1 MVVIGNF
8 RNRPDLRKMPRRPIR
23 HAANLLV
30 DEKGTLR
37 PCWIV
42 DISDVGARL
51 MLLSD
56 YELPER
62 FVLLLTETGKARR
75 DCRVVWRDGLIL
87 GVEFQKKSR

>member
-8 RNRPDLRKMPRRPIR
+8 RNGPELRKNPRRPIR
-23 HAANLLV
+23 HAARLLV

-42 DISDVGARL
+42 DISDSGARL
-51 MLLSD
+51 RLQSD
-56 YELPER
+56 CELPQR
-62 FVLLLTETGKARR
+62 FHLLLTETGKARR

-87 GVEFQKKSR
+87 GVEFQKIL